1 MEAKNSTADNIPSQQ
16 KKTILITGASSG
28 IGKETAKLFQ
38 SKGWNVIATMRN
50 PESGSEL
57 KQLDNVLVTKL
68 DVLDLDSIHNAFMEA
83 VQKFGSIDVLLNNAG
98 YGAYGPLEAFS
109 RDEVL
114 RQFNTNV
121 IGLLDVTKTV
131 LPHFRKNKKGII
143 INISS
148 IGGKMTFPMGSL
160 YHGTKFAVEGI
171 SESLGFELAQFGG
184 QVKIVEPGMIATDF
198 SGRSLVFSND
208 ENITEYQGLVGS
220 LMAAMPT
227 MAENASP
234 ASVVAEVIFKA
245 ATDGTDQLRYTAGED
260 AKMLMANRQQYD
272 DATFI
277 SGIKSQFGLK

>member
-1 MEAKNSTADNIPSQQ
+1 MATTHSKADNIPSQQ
-16 KKTILITGASSG
+16 GKTILITGASSG

-38 SKGWNVIATMRN
+38 SEGWNVIATMRN
-50 PESGSEL
+50 PENESEL
-57 KQLDNVLVTKL
+57 KQLENVLVTKL
-68 DVLDLDSIHNAFMEA
+68 DVLDLGSIQNAFIEG
-83 VQKFGSIDVLLNNAG
+83 VQKFGGIDVLLNNAG

-109 RDEVL
+109 RDQIL

-121 IGLLDVTKTV
+121 IGLLDVSRTV
-131 LPHFRKNKKGII
+131 LPHFRQNKKGII

-171 SESLGFELAQFGG
+171 SESLSYEVASFGG
-184 QVKIVEPGMIATDF
+184 QIKIVEPGMIATDF

-208 ENITEYQGLVGS
+208 ENMADYQSLASS

-234 ASVVAEVIFKA
+234 ASLVAEVIFKA

-260 AKMLMANRQQYD
+260 AKMLMENRQQYD

-277 SGIKSQFGLK
+277 DGIKSQFGL

>member
-1 MEAKNSTADNIPSQQ
+1 MATKYSTADNIPSQQ
-16 KKTILITGASSG
+16 GKTILITGASSG

-50 PESGSEL
+50 PENESEL
-57 KQLDNVLVTKL
+57 KQLENVLVAKL
-68 DVLDLDSIHNAFMEA
+68 DVLDLDSIQNAFIEG

-109 RDEVL
+109 RDQVL

-121 IGLLDVTKTV
+121 IGLLDVTKTI
-131 LPHFRKNKKGII
+131 LPHFRQNKKGII

-148 IGGKMTFPMGSL
+148 IGGKMTFPFGSL

-171 SESLGFELAQFGG
+171 SESLNYEVEQFGG

-198 SGRSLVFSND
+198 SGRSLDFSND
-208 ENITEYQGLVGS
+208 ENMTEYQNIAGALIAA
-220 LMAAMPT
+220 LPAMAQ
-227 MAENASP
+227 NASP
-234 ASVVAEVIFKA
+234 ACVVAEVIFEA
-245 ATDGTDQLRYTAGED
+245 ATDGKNQLRYTAGED
-260 AKMLMANRQQYD
+260 AKMLIANRQQYD

-277 SGIKSQFGLK
+277 GSIKSQFGL